1 MLLLV
6 PLLRL
11 MQLTYDRR
19 WWWSPSEID
28 LLPFPAPWTLRS
40 SVAVWTLGFC
50 CAALTAAA
58 TAVMRGNAATLA
70 TIVAGVEGLYTL
82 LHWKRKTAPLESSFP
97 VSIIAFGLWHNA
109 VLEELIFRGLPLLVG
124 AVTGLSTLT
133 FWPQVYV
140 MATALAFGLH
150 HHRLGRAGRFYDTT
164 LFGAVLAIVAL
175 HLGLTAAILLHSI
188 HNARSLPLGHGAPS
202 LWMWRLGRS
211 LYVAALTLV
220 GLLRFV
226 PR

>member
-1 MLLLV
+1 MLFLV

-11 MQLTYDRR
+11 TQLTYDRR

-40 SVAVWTLGFC
+40 SVAAWCLAFW
-50 CAALTAAA
+50 CAALSAAV
-58 TAVMRGNAATLA
+58 TAVMSGNAATLA
-70 TIVAGVEGLYTL
+70 MIVAGVEGLYAL
-82 LHWKRKTAPLESSFP
+82 LYWGRRTASLDPSFP

-124 AVTGLSTLT
+124 AVTGLSLLT
-133 FWPQVYV
+133 FWPYVYV
-140 MATALAFGLH
+140 PATALAFGLH
-150 HHRLGRAGRFYDTT
+150 HHRMGRTSRFYDTT
-164 LFGAVLAIVAL
+164 LFGGLLAIVAL
-175 HLGLTAAILLHSI
+175 HYGLTAAILLHSI
-188 HNARSLPLGHGAPS
+188 HNARSLPLGHADPS
-202 LWMWRLGRS
+202 LRTWRLSRS

-226 PR
+226 PK